1 MEAAMPRRPFL
12 NFLVSSE
19 AIQVHLVCLLLIV
32 LLSYSLWTGD
42 AQPDY
47 GWGLL
52 FTVVVYPVIL
62 GLMWWSEHL
71 EQKEQVEHA
80 IASVMDP
87 DGLRRRQRFLRR
99 GSLAVFAVIAAGFI
113 YAGHQGLRVDFLPAQ
128 YLGYL
133 LMAFTVAG
141 AAGINIWYGGPLDP
155 RRDPPPDHS

>member
-1 MEAAMPRRPFL
+1 MPRRPFL
-12 NFLVSSE
+12 RFLISGQ
-19 AIQVHLVCLLLIV
+19 AIQVHLLCLLLIG
-32 LLSYSLWTGD
+32 LLSYSLWIGD

-52 FTVVVYPVIL
+52 FTVVAYPIVL

-71 EQKEQVEHA
+71 EQKEQIEHA

-87 DGLRRRQRFLRR
+87 DGLRRKRHYGRQ
-99 GSLAVFAVIAAGFI
+99 GALAVLALVAAGFI
-113 YAGHQGLRVDFLPAQ
+113 YAGYQGLRLDFLPAQ

-155 RRDPPPDHS
+155 RRDPPAGP

>member
-1 MEAAMPRRPFL
+1 MHRRPL
-12 NFLVSSE
+12 LRFLVSVE
-19 AIQVHLVCLLLIV
+19 AIQVHLACLALIA

-52 FTVVVYPVIL
+52 FTVVAYPVIL
-62 GLMWWSEHL
+62 GLMWWSERL
-71 EQKEQVEHA
+71 EEKEQIEHA
-80 IASVMDP
+80 IASVMDA
-87 DGLRRRQRFLRR
+87 DGLRRRRRFWRR
-99 GSLAVFAVIAAGFI
+99 GALAVLAVVAAGFI
-113 YAGHQGLRVDFLPAQ
+113 YAGFEGLRVDFLPAQ

-155 RRDPPPDHS
+155 RRDPPPAGPYEET